1 MADLLSTVLVTYAA
15 FTVASWRIDGLDR
28 RWIVVAMGGAAIPD
42 LVKVQILVDADVI
55 GNALGVPF
63 SYSPVASI
71 AGVVVVA
78 GIIALFFGEQW
89 RRQAY
94 AVLLASGGFSLVID
108 GLRVYA
114 DGFANFYLYP
124 LWIRPPTPGL
134 FVSADPAVLVVALLV
149 SGVTFG
155 IDRWLTTNPS

>member
-1 MADLLSTVLVTYAA
+1 MAEMLSTVLVTYAA
-15 FTVASWRIDGLDR
+15 FTIASWWIDGLDR

-42 LVKVQILVDADVI
+42 LVKIRILVDADVI
-55 GNALGVPF
+55 ENAIGLPF
-63 SYSPVASI
+63 DYSPVASV
-71 AGVVVVA
+71 AGVAVVA

-89 RRQAY
+89 RRKAY
-94 AVLLASGGFSLVID
+94 TVLVAAGAFSLVID

-134 FVSADPAVLVVALLV
+134 FVSSDPAVLVVALAV
-149 SGVTFG
+149 CVVIFV
-155 IDRWLTTNPS
+155 IDRWKR